1 MKVPSSLGLLCLGF
15 TALVQ
20 GALVHG
26 SDRSSFI
33 APVLQSFVDKQVIAG
48 AVSLVVDKESTLAL
62 DSVGYASLHTKRP
75 MRSDDLFWI
84 ASMTKPI
91 TATALMMLVDE
102 GKVSLADPVE
112 KYLPEF
118 KGQMVADGNGL
129 PHPPAHPITIR
140 EIMSHTS
147 GLVRAGD
154 PVFRNTY
161 VLKDWV
167 AKCGATPLV
176 REPGT
181 KYEYN
186 NSGINTG
193 GRIIEIVSGM
203 PYAKFMQRRLFEP
216 LGMKDTTFWPTDS
229 QAARLARTARRS
241 EDKQSLEEI
250 HLDKGVTPALIVRLG
265 RGTKVPAPIL
275 ADMGIGQIANYA
287 NRFAE
292 PAGGLYSTASDLGAF
307 CQMLLNGGVFHG
319 RRLLSEA
326 AMRTMSSNQTGN
338 VPVTPQEG
346 YGVGWSVKTRDTE
359 GPSVGSFGHRGAR
372 RTAMWIDPRNQ
383 LAMIVLV
390 ERFDMTGEEQK
401 QLYGSFMKAAVAT
414 YGKRA
419 RKNSDRSSQEN

>member
-1 MKVPSSLGLLCLGF
+1 MKVPSLLGLLYLSF
-15 TALVQ
+15 AALVQ

-26 SDRSSFI
+26 SDTSNVI
-33 APVLQSFVDKQVIAG
+33 APMLQSLVDKQVIAG
-48 AVSLVVDKESTLAL
+48 AVTLVVDKESTLAL
-62 DSVGYASLHTKRP
+62 DSVGYASLRTKRP

-102 GKVSLADPVE
+102 GKVGLGDPVE

-118 KGQMVADGNGL
+118 KGQMVADGNGP

-154 PVFRNTY
+154 PVFRNAY

-193 GRIIEIVSGM
+193 ARIIEVVSGM
-203 PYAKFMQRRLFEP
+203 PYVEFMRRRVFEP
-216 LGMKDTTFWPTDS
+216 LGMKDTTFWPTDA
-229 QAARLARTARRS
+229 QADRLARTARRS

-250 HLDKGVTPALIVRLG
+250 HLDKRVTPALIARLG
-265 RGTKVPAPIL
+265 RGTKVPAPML

-307 CQMLLNGGVFHG
+307 CQMLLNGGVYHG

-326 AMRTMSSNQTGN
+326 AIQTMSSNQTGN
-338 VPVTPQEG
+338 VPVNPQEG
-346 YGVGWSVKTRDTE
+346 YGVGWSVKTRDDE
-359 GPSVGSFGHRGAR
+359 GPSVASFGHRGAR
-372 RTAMWIDPRNQ
+372 RTAMWIDPKNR

-401 QLYGSFMKAAVAT
+401 LLYSSFMKAAVVT
-414 YGKRA
+414 YGKPA
-419 RKNSDRSSQEN
+419 R

>member
-1 MKVPSSLGLLCLGF
+1 MKVPSLLGLFCLSLA
-15 TALVQ
+15 ALVQ
-20 GALVHG
+20 SALVHG
-26 SDRSSFI
+26 SDTSNVI

-48 AVSLVVDKESTLAL
+48 AVTLVVDKDSTRAL
-62 DSVGYASLHTKRP
+62 DSVGYASLRTKRP
-75 MRSDDLFWI
+75 MGSDDLFWI

-102 GKVSLADPVE
+102 GKVGLGDPVE

-118 KGQMVADGNGL
+118 KGQMVANGNGP

-154 PVFRNTY
+154 PVFRNTHL
-161 VLKDWV
+161 LKDWV

-193 GRIIEIVSGM
+193 GRIIEVVSGM
-203 PYAKFMQRRLFEP
+203 PYFDFMRRRLFEP
-216 LGMKDTTFWPTDS
+216 LGMKDTTFWPTDA

-250 HLDKGVTPALIVRLG
+250 HLDKRVTPALIARLG
-265 RGTKVPAPIL
+265 RSTKVPAPIL

-287 NRFAE
+287 DRFAE

-307 CQMLLNGGVFHG
+307 CQMLLNGGVYHG

-326 AMRTMSSNQTGN
+326 AIQTMSSNQTGN
-338 VPVTPQEG
+338 VPVNPQEG
-346 YGVGWSVKTRDTE
+346 YGVGWSVKTRDDE

-372 RTAMWIDPRNQ
+372 RTAMWIDPKNR

-414 YGKRA
+414 YGKPA
-419 RKNSDRSSQEN
+419 R